1 MKELEGLRNN
11 LKEIERK
18 ILKIRE
24 KIMESEDEMKDLE
37 AEEAPLRQNIEEHN
51 QELLNV
57 TERKKEI
64 KMEIARI
71 YADLRQIC
79 DDEISRDIK
88 DQKITLKNVSDRIDA
103 EKRRIENDTA

>member
-1 MKELEGLRNN
+1 

-24 KIMESEDEMKDLE
+24 RILESEEEMKDLE
-37 AEEAPLRQNIEEHN
+37 AEEVPLRQNIEEHN
-51 QELLNV
+51 QELQNV
-57 TERKKEI
+57 TERQKEI
-64 KMEIARI
+64 QTEIKRI
-71 YADLRQIC
+71 VRDIQQIC

-88 DQKITLKNVSDRIDA
+88 DQKNSLKNVSDRIDA